1 MPVPRVMAGGSGPDA
16 GRNQTHGGP
25 DLRHGTAGTNGKA
38 TVSSASQVAERDV
51 PFQLRGNSFTMM
63 VLKVFAPTSPNFF
76 TQLNVKVRQA
86 PNFFHNAPVVLDFD
100 DLPEGIVFDLGAFVA
115 QVQALNLLPVGFQ
128 GGPQPVREAA
138 MNVGLTPMPSGRAA
152 KLEEVVKA
160 PDPRQHDQQAPV
172 AAPQVLI
179 EVVHRPTVVV
189 TEPVRSGMRVYAEKT
204 DLIVTSSVSPGAELL
219 ADGNIHVYGALRG
232 RALAG
237 FSGDANARIFCHS
250 LEAEVLSVAG
260 NYRVSEDIGSD
271 FYKKAVQVFLRDG
284 VLSMDLLKTG

>member
-1 MPVPRVMAGGSGPDA
+1 M
-16 GRNQTHGGP
+16 
-25 DLRHGTAGTNGKA
+25 
-38 TVSSASQVAERDV
+38 SSASQVAERDV

-63 VLKVFAPTSPNFF
+63 VLKVFAPTSPDFF
-76 TQLNVKVRQA
+76 TQLSVKVRQA
-86 PNFFHNAPVVLDFD
+86 PNFFRNAPVVLDFD
-100 DLPEGIVFDLGAFVA
+100 DLPESIVFDLAAFVA
-115 QVQALNLLPVGFQ
+115 QVQALHLLPVGFQ

-138 MNVGLTPMPSGRAA
+138 AAVGLTPMPSGRAA

-160 PDPRQHDQQAPV
+160 PDPRQQDQQTPIP
-172 AAPQVLI
+172 APQVLI
-179 EVVHRPTVVV
+179 EVVHRPAVVV

-284 VLSMDLLKTG
+284 VLSMDLLKTA

>member
-1 MPVPRVMAGGSGPDA
+1 M
-16 GRNQTHGGP
+16 
-25 DLRHGTAGTNGKA
+25 
-38 TVSSASQVAERDV
+38 SSASQVAERDV

-63 VLKVFAPTSPNFF
+63 VLKVFAPTSPDFF

-86 PNFFHNAPVVLDFD
+86 PNFFRNAPVVLDFD
-100 DLPEGIVFDLGAFVA
+100 DLPEGVVFDLGAFVA
-115 QVQALNLLPVGFQ
+115 QVRAQALLPVGFQ

-138 MNVGLTPMPSGRAA
+138 MTVGLTPMPSGRAA

-160 PDPRQHDQQAPV
+160 PDPRVADAAPV

-189 TEPVRSGMRVYAEKT
+189 TDPVRSGMRVYAEKT
-204 DLIVTSSVSPGAELL
+204 DLIVTSAVSPGAELL

-237 FSGDANARIFCHS
+237 FSGDPTARIFCHS

-284 VLSMDLLKTG
+284 VLSMDLLKTV

>member
-1 MPVPRVMAGGSGPDA
+1 M
-16 GRNQTHGGP
+16 
-25 DLRHGTAGTNGKA
+25 
-38 TVSSASQVAERDV
+38 SSASQVAERDV

-63 VLKVFAPTSPNFF
+63 VLKVFAPTSPEFF

-86 PNFFHNAPVVLDFD
+86 PNFFRNAPVVLDFD
-100 DLPEGIVFDLGAFVA
+100 DLPESIVFDLAAFVA
-115 QVQALNLLPVGFQ
+115 QVQAQHLLPVGFQ

-138 MNVGLTPMPSGRAA
+138 AAAGLTPMPSGRAA

-160 PDPRQHDQQAPV
+160 PDPRQPGAQGQAPIP
-172 AAPQVLI
+172 APQVLV
-179 EVVHRPTVVV
+179 EVVHRPTLVV

-237 FSGDANARIFCHS
+237 FSGDAKARIFCHS

-260 NYRVSEDIGSD
+260 NYRVSEDISSD

-284 VLSMDLLKTG
+284 VLSMDLLKTA

>member
-1 MPVPRVMAGGSGPDA
+1 MSEPEA
-16 GRNQTHGGP
+16 
-25 DLRHGTAGTNGKA
+25 RHGAAGTNGKA
-38 TVSSASQVAERDV
+38 TVSSASQVAERDA

-63 VLKVFAPTSPNFF
+63 VLKVFAPTSPDFF

-86 PNFFHNAPVVLDFD
+86 PNFFRNAPVVLDFD
-100 DLPEGIVFDLGAFVA
+100 DLPESIVFDLGAFVA
-115 QVQALNLLPVGFQ
+115 QVQALQLLPVGFQ

-138 MNVGLTPMPSGRAA
+138 MTVGLTPMPSGRAA

-160 PDPRQHDQQAPV
+160 PDPRQQDQQTPIP
-172 AAPQVLI
+172 APQVLI

-204 DLIVTSSVSPGAELL
+204 DLIVICSVSPGAELL

-237 FSGDANARIFCHS
+237 FSGDSNARIFCHS

-284 VLSMDLLKTG
+284 VLSMDLLKTA